1 MEKINNKYLD
11 VTLVIFFSLLIILSR
26 PFVGIYIFRFRLGE
40 LLIGASLVMF
50 FFTIYKKNTLPD
62 EFKFVANT
70 LILILLSFLISLFL
84 DDAFSFSDYIFK
96 SSSYIWSIGF
106 ILIGYFYKFNLKI

>member
-40 LLIGASLVMF
+40 LLIGHLW
-50 FFTIYKKNTLPD
+50 LC
-62 EFKFVANT
+62 
-70 LILILLSFLISLFL
+70 SFL
-84 DDAFSFSDYIFK
+84 
-96 SSSYIWSIGF
+96 
-106 ILIGYFYKFNLKI
+106 

>member
-50 FFTIYKKNTLPD
+50 FFIIYKKKYP
-62 EFKFVANT
+62 
-70 LILILLSFLISLFL
+70 S
-84 DDAFSFSDYIFK
+84 
-96 SSSYIWSIGF
+96 
-106 ILIGYFYKFNLKI
+106 